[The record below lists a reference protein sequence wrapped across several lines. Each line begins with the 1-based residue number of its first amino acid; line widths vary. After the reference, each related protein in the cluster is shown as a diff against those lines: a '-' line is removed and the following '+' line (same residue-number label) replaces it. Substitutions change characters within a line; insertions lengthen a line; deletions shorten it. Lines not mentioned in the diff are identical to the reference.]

1 VALPN
6 LWYFRRAVA
15 PVVLAACLL
24 LPAAAEARRKPAQP
38 VQPRDAATA
47 LQLAAGHERKARRY
61 ERLARKQLRKARLLK
76 KRAARTSGKSKKRL
90 LAKARKCRK
99 RAKKLKR
106 RARWHRKQAKRLR
119 KRAASMKPKVAG
131 APARGASRP
140 LGTAVT
146 WETIESDGRLRELF
160 LRHFDQMTPENEMKW
175 YAVHPGIL
183 SWDFSVPDEMVNWAI
198 ANGKAV
204 RGHTL
209 IYTKQNP
216 AWVDNGVWTRETLL
230 AVMRNH
236 IRRTMQH
243 FQGRIHEW
251 DVVNEAIDGN
261 GNWQDNVWL
270 RVIGPDYVDYAF
282 RYAREADPGA
292 RLYYNDWG
300 LDSAN
305 VHTNAVLSMVQGLR
319 SRGVPIDGVGIQGH
333 VTNRVRGSEASASE
347 TMRSIAA
354 LGLNVAVTEMDVRAD
369 DGGNLGTQ
377 AAAYRDY
384 AKACRLQPR
393 CTSFTTWGIVD
404 KYSWFS
410 QENPGWV
417 PLPFDNGYQPKPAW
431 GEIRDWIKGA

>member
-1 VALPN
+1 LWYVRRACACAVLVVLLALPT
-6 LWYFRRAVA
+6 
-15 PVVLAACLL
+15 AAS
-24 LPAAAEARRKPAQP
+24 AARKPVQP

-47 LQLAAGHERKARRY
+47 LSMAASHERKARKD
-61 ERLARKQLRKARLLK
+61 ERSARKELRKARRLERK
-76 KRAARTSGKSKKRL
+76 AKRAPGKAKKTL

-106 RARWHRKQAKRLR
+106 RARWHRKEAKRLR
-119 KRAASMKPKVAG
+119 KLAAAFKPTAAA
-131 APARGASRP
+131 APRGSSRP
-140 LGTAVT
+140 LGTAVAWDT
-146 WETIESDGRLRELF
+146 LESDSRLRDLF

-175 YAVHPGIL
+175 YAIHPGIL
-183 SWDFSVPDEMVNWAI
+183 TWDFRVPDEMVDWAI

-216 AWVDNGVWTRETLL
+216 AWVDQGAWTRETLL

-236 IRRTMQH
+236 ITRTMEH
-243 FQGRIHEW
+243 FKGRVHEW
-251 DVVNEAIDGN
+251 DVVNEAIDGS

-282 RYAREADPGA
+282 RYAREADPSV

-300 LDSAN
+300 LDADNPHTSA
-305 VHTNAVLSMVQGLR
+305 VVSMVQGLR
-319 SRGVPIDGVGIQGH
+319 NRGVPIDGVGIQGH
-333 VTNRVRGSEASASE
+333 VTNRVRGSEASLADI
-347 TMRSIAA
+347 MRRITS

-369 DGGNLGTQ
+369 DGGNLQTQ
-377 AAAYRDY
+377 ADAYRDY
-384 AKACRLQPR
+384 AKACRQQPR

-404 KYSWFS
+404 KYSWYS
-410 QENPGWV
+410 DDNPGWV

-431 GEIRDWIKGA
+431 SEIQNWVKGT